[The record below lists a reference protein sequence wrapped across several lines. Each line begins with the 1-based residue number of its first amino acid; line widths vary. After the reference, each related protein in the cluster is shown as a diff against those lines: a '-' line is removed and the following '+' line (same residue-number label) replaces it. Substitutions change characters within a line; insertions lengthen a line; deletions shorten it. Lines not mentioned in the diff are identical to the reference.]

1 MADPILSA
9 RDVHVRF
16 ATSGGEV
23 HAVRGIDLDLFP
35 GETVAIVG
43 ESGAEEAAPI
53 IRAKDVSFSYAGG

>member
-16 ATSGGEV
+16 ATNGGEV

-43 ESGAEEAAPI
+43 ESGAGKSA
-53 IRAKDVSFSYAGG
+53 